1 MTDFDFSPFDDALLA
16 TGAED
21 GIVSYSVINVTFA
34 CKVILY
40 SIGLIQRLKL
50 QLKVMANMIPVPVS
64 CCHCYFKLFLIFFN
78 LASSCIS
85 ILY

>member
-21 GIVSYSVINVTFA
+21 GIVSYSVINDATFA

-40 SIGLIQRLKL
+40 SIGLILKIKIAIKSYGKYRTSAIL
-50 QLKVMANMIPVPVS
+50 PL
-64 CCHCYFKLFLIFFN
+64 LF
-78 LASSCIS
+78 
-85 ILY
+85 

>member
-40 SIGLIQRLKL
+40 NIGLI
-50 QLKVMANMIPVPVS
+50 
-64 CCHCYFKLFLIFFN
+64 
-78 LASSCIS
+78 
-85 ILY
+85 

>member
-21 GIVSYSVINVTFA
+21 GIVSYSVINDATFA

-40 SIGLIQRLKL
+40 NIRLI
-50 QLKVMANMIPVPVS
+50 
-64 CCHCYFKLFLIFFN
+64 
-78 LASSCIS
+78 
-85 ILY
+85 